1 MQLRLSFS
9 IADTLLWL
17 DILISALSTMSW
29 LSCNWYCIC
38 YLTFPFLVLSIQLDF
53 HISGIVTTYW
63 PSYFWS
69 CHLQLDFHI
78 SDNVTTTWQSFYWYC
93 HLWLVYIISGLVSH
107 NLTLP
112 FLVFSSMTKLS
123 FFLSCLVLSCK
134 LWLSYF
140 WSLPVRNTTWFSCSL
155 YLCLRAT
162 YTFELTM
169 FLSYQY

>member
-93 HLWLVYIISGLVSH
+93 HLLYDLSTLFLALSATTWLFHFWYFHLWLNS
-107 NLTLP
+107 P
-112 FLVFSSMTKLS
+112 F
-123 FFLSCLVLSCK
+123 SCLVLFFLANYDCPIFG
-134 LWLSYF
+134 LYQLGIQLDFLVPCTCALGLHTLS
-140 WSLPVRNTTWFSCSL
+140 S
-155 YLCLRAT
+155 
-162 YTFELTM
+162 
-169 FLSYQY
+169 